1 MLNKS
6 DALNI
11 QLHMRLPRWR
21 KEKIRRA
28 AELAGQTMS
37 EYILIAVDRRINQER
52 DRMALETGQ
61 SVHNVRVLSR
71 V

>member
-1 MLNKS
+1 MMLNES

-11 QLHMRLPRWR
+11 QLHMRLPHWR

-37 EYILIAVDRRINQER
+37 EYILIAVDRRINYEREQEPKPKPKR
-52 DRMALETGQ
+52 
-61 SVHNVRVLSR
+61 
-71 V
+71 

>member
-1 MLNKS
+1 MMLNKS

-28 AELAGQTMS
+28 AELAGQSMS
-37 EYILIAVDRRINQER
+37 EYILIAVDKRINYEREQEPR
-52 DRMALETGQ
+52 K
-61 SVHNVRVLSR
+61 
-71 V
+71 